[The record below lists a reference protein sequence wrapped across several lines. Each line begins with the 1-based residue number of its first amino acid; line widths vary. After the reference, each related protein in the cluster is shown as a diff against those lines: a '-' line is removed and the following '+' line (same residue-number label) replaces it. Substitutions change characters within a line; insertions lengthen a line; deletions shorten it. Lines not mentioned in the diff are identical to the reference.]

1 MSEVNPR
8 QGRLACIYFF
18 AMAGLVIGNLMGRIP
33 ALKEQTQLDERAL
46 GQALLGVGVG
56 ALTAF
61 PLSGFLVQRIGS
73 RSVVIGGCLIMLLV
87 FPLLGLSQGWWQL
100 ALAFY
105 VLGVSFA
112 GMDVAMNIQA
122 VDVERLLGKPC
133 MSMLHGM
140 YSLGCLVGAL
150 SAAALA
156 GLTPFWHFLILTA
169 LGLLSLP
176 FFVRALLPPDPSKAG
191 GRKGGGFTLP
201 PRALLGLGLLILC
214 AFVSEGGEADWSALF
229 LHSVLDASE
238 RVAALGFAAF
248 SAAMVVGRLFGDRL
262 RGRIDDAPLLRGL
275 GSLATLGML
284 VALFSPWPA
293 LSIAGFGVVGLGLS
307 VMVPIVISA
316 AGNQPGIDPVIGVAA
331 VSTVGYGGLLMG
343 PPLIGLLAHEIGLRW
358 ALLVLVGLCL
368 LLALRADLVR
378 RRPRSA

>member
-1 MSEVNPR
+1 
-8 QGRLACIYFF
+8 
-18 AMAGLVIGNLMGRIP
+18 
-33 ALKEQTQLDERAL
+33 AL
-46 GQALLGVGVG
+46 GQDMLGVGVG

-122 VDVERLLGKPC
+122 VEVERLLGKPC

-191 GRKGGGFTLP
+191 ARKGGGFTLP

-214 AFVSEGGEADWSALF
+214 AFVSEGGVADWSALF

>member
-156 GLTPFWHFLILTA
+156 GLTPFWHFLILSA

-191 GRKGGGFTLP
+191 ARKGGGFTLP

-214 AFVSEGGEADWSALF
+214 AFVSEGGVADWSALF

-293 LSIAGFGVVGLGLS
+293 LSIAGFGVVGLG
-307 VMVPIVISA
+307 
-316 AGNQPGIDPVIGVAA
+316 
-331 VSTVGYGGLLMG
+331 
-343 PPLIGLLAHEIGLRW
+343 
-358 ALLVLVGLCL
+358 
-368 LLALRADLVR
+368 
-378 RRPRSA
+378 

>member
-1 MSEVNPR
+1 
-8 QGRLACIYFF
+8 
-18 AMAGLVIGNLMGRIP
+18 
-33 ALKEQTQLDERAL
+33 
-46 GQALLGVGVG
+46 
-56 ALTAF
+56 
-61 PLSGFLVQRIGS
+61 
-73 RSVVIGGCLIMLLV
+73 
-87 FPLLGLSQGWWQL
+87 
-100 ALAFY
+100 
-105 VLGVSFA
+105 
-112 GMDVAMNIQA
+112 
-122 VDVERLLGKPC
+122 
-133 MSMLHGM
+133 
-140 YSLGCLVGAL
+140 
-150 SAAALA
+150 
-156 GLTPFWHFLILTA
+156 
-169 LGLLSLP
+169 
-176 FFVRALLPPDPSKAG
+176 
-191 GRKGGGFTLP
+191 
-201 PRALLGLGLLILC
+201 GLGLLILC
-214 AFVSEGGEADWSALF
+214 AFVSEGGVADWSALF

>member
-156 GLTPFWHFLILTA
+156 GLTPFWHFLILSA

-176 FFVRALLPPDPSKAG
+176 FFVRALLPP
-191 GRKGGGFTLP
+191 T
-201 PRALLGLGLLILC
+201 RARRARARAAASPCRRGPC
-214 AFVSEGGEADWSALF
+214 SA
-229 LHSVLDASE
+229 
-238 RVAALGFAAF
+238 
-248 SAAMVVGRLFGDRL
+248 
-262 RGRIDDAPLLRGL
+262 
-275 GSLATLGML
+275 
-284 VALFSPWPA
+284 
-293 LSIAGFGVVGLGLS
+293 
-307 VMVPIVISA
+307 
-316 AGNQPGIDPVIGVAA
+316 
-331 VSTVGYGGLLMG
+331 
-343 PPLIGLLAHEIGLRW
+343 W
-358 ALLVLVGLCL
+358 AC
-368 LLALRADLVR
+368 
-378 RRPRSA
+378 

>member
-1 MSEVNPR
+1 MANWSVAATSSPRCSRRANCRPWSRTRRPKPTPDPRIRRRAPPCAGFLFCPEKPARKPGASMSEVNPR

-191 GRKGGGFTLP
+191 ARKGGGFTLP

-214 AFVSEGGEADWSALF
+214 AFVSEGGVADWSAAFWMLPSGWRRWASRRF
-229 LHSVLDASE
+229 PRRWWWGACSATACADASTM
-238 RVAALGFAAF
+238 RHCCAAW
-248 SAAMVVGRLFGDRL
+248 VR
-262 RGRIDDAPLLRGL
+262 
-275 GSLATLGML
+275 
-284 VALFSPWPA
+284 WP
-293 LSIAGFGVVGLGLS
+293 
-307 VMVPIVISA
+307 
-316 AGNQPGIDPVIGVAA
+316 
-331 VSTVGYGGLLMG
+331 
-343 PPLIGLLAHEIGLRW
+343 RW
-358 ALLVLVGLCL
+358 ACW
-368 LLALRADLVR
+368 
-378 RRPRSA
+378 

>member
-112 GMDVAMNIQA
+112 GMDV
-122 VDVERLLGKPC
+122 
-133 MSMLHGM
+133 
-140 YSLGCLVGAL
+140 
-150 SAAALA
+150 
-156 GLTPFWHFLILTA
+156 
-169 LGLLSLP
+169 
-176 FFVRALLPPDPSKAG
+176 
-191 GRKGGGFTLP
+191 
-201 PRALLGLGLLILC
+201 
-214 AFVSEGGEADWSALF
+214 
-229 LHSVLDASE
+229 
-238 RVAALGFAAF
+238 
-248 SAAMVVGRLFGDRL
+248 AMVVGRLFGDRL

>member
-191 GRKGGGFTLP
+191 ARKGGGFTLP

-214 AFVSEGGEADWSALF
+214 AFVSEGGVADWSALF
-229 LHSVLDASE
+229 LHSVLD
-238 RVAALGFAAF
+238 L
-248 SAAMVVGRLFGDRL
+248 
-262 RGRIDDAPLLRGL
+262 
-275 GSLATLGML
+275 SL
-284 VALFSPWPA
+284 
-293 LSIAGFGVVGLGLS
+293 IH
-307 VMVPIVISA
+307 I
-316 AGNQPGIDPVIGVAA
+316 
-331 VSTVGYGGLLMG
+331 
-343 PPLIGLLAHEIGLRW
+343 
-358 ALLVLVGLCL
+358 
-368 LLALRADLVR
+368 
-378 RRPRSA
+378 